1 MDKLIVGA
9 NGEATISND
18 GATILKLLEVVHPAA
33 KTLVDIARAQDAEVG
48 DGTTSVV
55 LLAGEFLRESKVFI
69 EDGVSPHVII
79 KGYRRAA
86 QLVRL
91 SLLPSAMILTF
102 RILKAIQK
110 VKDIAVTIERT
121 NEAYVTPFPL
131 IVALLMQRA
140 NSDFRDLLLKC
151 ASTAMSSKLIH
162 SQKPFFSNMV
172 VDAVLTL
179 DQIDLD
185 ESLIGMKKIP
195 GGGMEDSILVKGVAF
210 KKTFSY
216 AGFEQQ
222 PKSFKDPKILCLSVE
237 LELKAERDNAE
248 VRIEAVSVRPSCIIP
263 QTMTDAWIDDRN
275 TKRSSTQNGQSST
288 PNSKP
293 SPTRAPKSFSPDSR
307 LEISPRNTLP
317 IEISFALDE

>member
-1 MDKLIVGA
+1 MSSPSSRDTQVNQGLHLAEGTDSSQGTPQLLSNISACLAISGTIASTLGPRGMDKLIVGA

-69 EDGVSPHVII
+69 EDGVSPHIII

-86 QLVRL
+86 QLV
-91 SLLPSAMILTF
+91 SPSPPKHISIHLPSFCTGDSKGQGYRSHYRTYKRGVRHLLSTSTRAKLIQL
-102 RILKAIQK
+102 RIG
-110 VKDIAVTIERT
+110 
-121 NEAYVTPFPL
+121 
-131 IVALLMQRA
+131 
-140 NSDFRDLLLKC
+140 SDFRDLLLKC

-172 VDAVLTL
+172 VNAVLTL

-248 VRIEAVSVRPSCIIP
+248 VRIEAVSVRLFVTSH
-263 QTMTDAWIDDRN
+263 W
-275 TKRSSTQNGQSST
+275 SGS
-288 PNSKP
+288 
-293 SPTRAPKSFSPDSR
+293 
-307 LEISPRNTLP
+307 
-317 IEISFALDE
+317 